1 MTNSN
6 LIATVVGE
14 GGFGCVHYPPLKC
27 KDKSKDPVNKNMVS
41 KLLTSD
47 NAESEF
53 ETQTSY
59 IDPEQYFHIFPSSTC
74 HPSNTPTNLDA
85 INECKR
91 FNANSIDD
99 YELLMQE
106 NGGINLVDF
115 ENKFAYSTPS
125 NYSRIALE
133 KFWVSMSR
141 IMYGLTELSR
151 HNQVHHDLKSQ
162 NMVYNED
169 TVQAKMIDFGLMTE
183 AKDVQVR
190 DLNWSYPPE
199 VELYNSNEYDYIIIM
214 STEDKKAYAK
224 STTISL
230 LEDHKRAV
238 LKYIYYEPIDGELL
252 PFASKLGQ
260 QFASSILDMDG
271 GTHTHTVE
279 LYPGHELYGYDA
291 FNYISLKTFD
301 SYGVGLSCVSMINRT
316 MNHLDNS
323 DLADELKN
331 LFMHMVNWNLFIRF
345 TPDQIMIT
353 YEGIMQKYGLLE
365 KYNFRFKNHKLVE
378 GYIAPLE
385 IKGIKAPDPKELK
398 TIEESLPMPAPV
410 ATVIVPPNPPSISNK
425 NEKKNISSQT
435 GGTKK
440 RNSKNRKMTMKRKKQ
455 KKV

>member
-6 LIATVVGE
+6 LISTVVGE

-199 VELYNSNEYDYIIIM
+199 VELYNSNEYD
-214 STEDKKAYAK
+214 
-224 STTISL
+224 
-230 LEDHKRAV
+230 
-238 LKYIYYEPIDGELL
+238 
-252 PFASKLGQ
+252 F
-260 QFASSILDMDG
+260 
-271 GTHTHTVE
+271 
-279 LYPGHELYGYDA
+279 
-291 FNYISLKTFD
+291 
-301 SYGVGLSCVSMINRT
+301 
-316 MNHLDNS
+316 
-323 DLADELKN
+323 
-331 LFMHMVNWNLFIRF
+331 
-345 TPDQIMIT
+345 
-353 YEGIMQKYGLLE
+353 
-365 KYNFRFKNHKLVE
+365 
-378 GYIAPLE
+378 
-385 IKGIKAPDPKELK
+385 
-398 TIEESLPMPAPV
+398 
-410 ATVIVPPNPPSISNK
+410 
-425 NEKKNISSQT
+425 
-435 GGTKK
+435 
-440 RNSKNRKMTMKRKKQ
+440 
-455 KKV
+455 